1 MRTLRTAIAL
11 LVVSV
16 AGPAAAQEPDAPAD
30 GPFPNLATLDRG
42 TDHSD
47 FNGSLAL
54 SFFGDNGPD
63 SAARLDLGGQYVTPQ
78 GFGGYAQVPL
88 TYLDGGDESETELG
102 NIELGG
108 VYIAKA
114 GEGLDVVMK
123 GGLVLPTGPDDLNF
137 LVTYAGAAI
146 PRLTDLI
153 SAAPDVTALRLNG
166 SPLYRQGT
174 FFARADLGIDIV
186 IDEPDGSDSDPLI
199 HINLA
204 AGMQAGSVTIAGEIV
219 TLGTTGDV
227 DEDEG
232 RFYHTAAI
240 SVGMDAG
247 SVRPYGALVFP
258 FDNDLASEF
267 LDGTL
272 AIMAGIEVPIAS
284 R

>member
-1 MRTLRTAIAL
+1 MRTLRTAISL
-11 LVVSV
+11 LLVSV
-16 AGPAAAQEPDAPAD
+16 AAPAAAQEPDAPAD
-30 GPFPNLATLDRG
+30 PFPNLSTLDRT
-42 TDHSD
+42 TDHTS

-63 SAARLDLGGQYVTPQ
+63 IAARVDLGGQYVTPQ
-78 GFGGYAQVPL
+78 GFGGYAQLPI
-88 TYLDGGDESETELG
+88 TYLEGGDDSETELG
-102 NIELGG
+102 NVELGG
-108 VYIAKA
+108 VYVAGA
-114 GEGLDVVMK
+114 GEGLDVVIK

-174 FFARADLGIDIV
+174 FFVRGDLGIDIV
-186 IDEPDGSDSDPLI
+186 IDEADGADSDPLI
-199 HINLA
+199 HINVA
-204 AGMQAGSVTIAGEIV
+204 AGVQTGKVTIAGELV

-232 RFYHTAAI
+232 RFYHTAAAT
-240 SVGMDAG
+240 VGFDAG
-247 SVRPYGALVFP
+247 SVRPYGALVVP
-258 FDNDLASEF
+258 VDNDLATEF

-272 AIMAGIEVPIAS
+272 AIIAGIEVPVSS